1 MPNLRRRPLLLLA
14 SVLFAAV
21 PVSFG
26 IIRAVRAGNDLRYLW
41 MAAAAILAAIAVT
54 RLWRGTA
61 APGDVSVGRA
71 LVAVIGATGSA
82 AAAALILGATAG
94 SGIAI
99 VSFAFGV
106 CIGVSAV
113 LATLA
118 RTAPA
123 P

>member
-1 MPNLRRRPLLLLA
+1 MPGLRRRSLLLLSSA
-14 SVLFAAV
+14 LSAAV

-26 IIRAVRAGNDLRYLW
+26 LIRAVRTGNDFRYLW
-41 MAAAAILAAIAVT
+41 MAAAATLAAYAVT

-61 APGDVSVGRA
+61 APADVSVGRA
-71 LVAVIGATGSA
+71 LGAVVGATACA
-82 AAAALILGATAG
+82 AATALFLGATAG

-106 CIGVSAV
+106 CSGVSAV

-118 RTAPA
+118 RTAP
-123 P
+123 

>member
-1 MPNLRRRPLLLLA
+1 
-14 SVLFAAV
+14 
-21 PVSFG
+21 
-26 IIRAVRAGNDLRYLW
+26 
-41 MAAAAILAAIAVT
+41 
-54 RLWRGTA
+54 
-61 APGDVSVGRA
+61 
-71 LVAVIGATGSA
+71 VIGATGSA
-82 AAAALILGATAG
+82 VAAALILGATAG

-106 CIGVSAV
+106 CTGVSAV